1 VRKGEAA
8 CLRTGPGYEGR
19 LWAAVPPACLRSLLV
34 DPKQQHR
41 AAVELHVILF

>member
-1 VRKGEAA
+1 MTPTLDQGS
-8 CLRTGPGYEGR
+8 EGR
-19 LWAAVPPACLRSLLV
+19 LRAAVPPGPSRSLLV